1 MNNQRELN
9 VSLFS
14 TKNIEKN
21 LFKLKHS
28 LKEQK
33 KFLKLYKMYPTANI
47 VDTCNESDTV
57 KCESF
62 LSTEMTTKPK
72 KKKKKF
78 MLKTNKDNIENI
90 FRETYHK
97 SRNNADLFFTYELKE
112 TKYSNKS
119 VELITSMSK
128 KTLFMKKTL
137 NYMFP
142 RIYDLRQKERDK
154 EYFNKIKIHKAQKSK
169 SIDLYHERNHL
180 DFSSCVKIKTI
191 SNNK

>member
-1 MNNQRELN
+1 MNNQIQLN
-9 VSLFS
+9 ASLFS
-14 TKNIEKN
+14 AKNIEKN
-21 LFKLKHS
+21 LFRLKHN

-47 VDTCNESDTV
+47 VNTCNESDTV
-57 KCESF
+57 KESELF
-62 LSTEMTTKPK
+62 LGTEMTSKPK
-72 KKKKKF
+72 TQRKKF
-78 MLKTNKDNIENI
+78 LLKTNKDYIENI
-90 FRETYHK
+90 FRETYRK

-119 VELITSMSK
+119 VDLITSMSK

-154 EYFNKIKIHKAQKSK
+154 KYIEKIKVHKTQKSK
-169 SIDLYHERNHL
+169 SIDLYRKRNHL
-180 DFSSCVKIKTI
+180 DFSSCVKIKPI
-191 SNNK
+191 D

>member
-1 MNNQRELN
+1 MNIQRQLN

-21 LFKLKHS
+21 LFKLKHN

-47 VDTCNESDTV
+47 VNTCNESV
-57 KCESF
+57 KESELF
-62 LSTEMTTKPK
+62 LSTETTSKPK
-72 KKKKKF
+72 TQRKKF

-90 FRETYHK
+90 FRETYRK

-119 VELITSMSK
+119 VDLITSMSK

-142 RIYDLRQKERDK
+142 RIYDLHQKERDK
-154 EYFNKIKIHKAQKSK
+154 EYIEKIKIHKTQKSK
-169 SIDLYHERNHL
+169 SIDLYRKRNHL
-180 DFSSCVKIKTI
+180 DFSSCVKIKPI
-191 SNNK
+191 H